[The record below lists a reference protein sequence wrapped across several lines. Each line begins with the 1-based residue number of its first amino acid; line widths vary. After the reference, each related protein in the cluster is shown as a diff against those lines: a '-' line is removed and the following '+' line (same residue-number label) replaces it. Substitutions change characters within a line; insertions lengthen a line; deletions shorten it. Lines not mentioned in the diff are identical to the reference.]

1 MVKGAVITWHM
12 INHMTRYMTRHV
24 TRPRVAR
31 PRGGDRVAVAVW
43 RWPCGGGRVA
53 VAVWRWPCGGGRVAV
68 AVWRSH
74 DLSRDLEG

>member
-1 MVKGAVITWHM
+1 MTNHM
-12 INHMTRYMTRHV
+12 TNHMTRHVTRHV

-31 PRGGDRVAVAVW
+31 PRGGDRVAVT
-43 RWPCGGGRVA
+43 
-53 VAVWRWPCGGGRVAV
+53 VWRWPCGGGRVAV